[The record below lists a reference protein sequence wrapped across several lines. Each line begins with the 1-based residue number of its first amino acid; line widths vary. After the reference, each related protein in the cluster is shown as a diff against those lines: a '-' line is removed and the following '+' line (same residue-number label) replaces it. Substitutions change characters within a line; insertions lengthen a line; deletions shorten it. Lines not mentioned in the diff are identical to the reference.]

1 MQFYGCV
8 DLEVSLNNQYNWQ
21 LEKVDIDKLTIH
33 LFSIIVIYIKFVDL
47 LAHVTLESLKDKWH
61 VVKNNWRIFTV

>member
-8 DLEVSLNNQYNWQ
+8 EREVSLNNQYNWQ

-47 LAHVTLESLKDKWH
+47 LAHVTLERLKDKWH